1 MRSEQEMLDLIL
13 GVAQADERIRAVI
26 MNGSRTDPHAPR
38 DIFQDYDVVY
48 VVTDVAAF
56 INAPAWIDCFGERMI
71 MQLPDTMGDA
81 PPADGS
87 FAYLM
92 QFVDGNRIDL
102 TLFPLAALDRMARDS
117 LSVLLLDKDGG
128 IAPFGLPHD
137 GGYLPSPPPAKEF
150 ADCCNEFWWVA
161 TYVAKG
167 LWRNEITYAKFMQDQ
182 VMRDQLMKMLVWFI
196 GVKTDFTRA
205 PGKYGKYL
213 RRYLE
218 PELWAMLEQSYAD
231 ASSDRTWDSLFVM
244 AALFR
249 RAAQTVATH
258 FGYAYPQGDDEG
270 VSAHLAHVRRLPKDA
285 QGIYPRV

>member
-26 MNGSRTDPHAPR
+26 MNGSRTDLHAPR

-71 MQLPDTMGDA
+71 MQLPDTMGNA

-102 TLFPLAALDRMARDS
+102 TLFPLAGLDRMARDS

-128 IAPFGLPHD
+128 IAPFDPPHD
-137 GGYLPSPPPAKEF
+137 GGYLPSPPTAKEF

-167 LWRNEITYAKFMQDQ
+167 LWRDEITYAKFMQDQ

-196 GVKTDFTRA
+196 GVKTDFTRT
-205 PGKYGKYL
+205 PGKYGKYF

-231 ASSDRTWDSLFVM
+231 ANSDRTWDSLFVM

-258 FGYAYPQGDDEG
+258 FGYEYPQGDDER

-285 QGIYPRV
+285 QEIYPRA